1 MKYYDID
8 GDGNINY
15 EEFLRGLR
23 DDLTPRR
30 AAMVAKAFDIL
41 DMNGSG
47 EINFKDVADMYDVSC
62 HKDFIEGRKTKEQI
76 VNEFLNTF
84 DGAKGNND
92 GVISRTEWNDYY
104 TDLSISLPSDD
115 YFVQMMESTW
125 GICEHEDTAV
135 Y

>member
-1 MKYYDID
+1 
-8 GDGNINY
+8 
-15 EEFLRGLR
+15 
-23 DDLTPRR
+23 
-30 AAMVAKAFDIL
+30 MVEKAFNVMDV
-41 DMNGSG
+41 NGSG
-47 EINFKDVADMYDVSC
+47 SINFQDVSEMYDVSC

-92 GVISRTEWNDYY
+92 GQISKTEWYDYY

-125 GICEHEDTAV
+125 GVCEHEDTDV
-135 Y
+135 YKQTIAEYSRVTKE

>member
-8 GDGNINY
+8 GDGNVNY

-41 DMNGSG
+41 DVNGSG
-47 EINFKDVADMYDVSC
+47 QIDFKDVADMYDVSC

-76 VNEFLNTF
+76 VGEFLNTF

-92 GVISRTEWNDYY
+92 GTIQRAEWNDYY

-115 YFVQMMESTW
+115 YFV
-125 GICEHEDTAV
+125 
-135 Y
+135 

>member
-1 MKYYDID
+1 
-8 GDGNINY
+8 
-15 EEFLRGLR
+15 
-23 DDLTPRR
+23 
-30 AAMVAKAFDIL
+30 
-41 DMNGSG
+41 
-47 EINFKDVADMYDVSC
+47 MYDVSC

-92 GVISRTEWNDYY
+92 GTISVEEWNDYY

-125 GICEHEDTAV
+125 GVCEHEDTGAYQATIQEYSRV
-135 Y
+135 TRE